1 MQKPLGPHYMLHEHM
16 GATWKS
22 AQKQLVIP
30 GHPQAQ
36 FYNNLRRSYYLAAC
50 PQKRLFHK
58 SLPVSSY
65 YPH

>member
-1 MQKPLGPHYMLHEHM
+1 M

-22 AQKQLVIP
+22 AQTQLVIP

-65 YPH
+65 YPY